1 MTQCAGLISTA
12 GFESVAEAMYLGKP
26 VMMVPVPNHIEQM
39 INAHDGE
46 LSGAGV
52 QARIFDLDIFR
63 AYLPTHQSVQSA
75 YQQWVHQANFAYQL
89 SDLIR
94 KPIYASNYSPKN
106 EGGLS
111 TTW

>member
-1 MTQCAGLISTA
+1 
-12 GFESVAEAMYLGKP
+12 
-26 VMMVPVPNHIEQM
+26 M

-52 QARIFDLDIFR
+52 KAKTFDLAIFH
-63 AYLPTHQSVQSA
+63 AYLPKHVSVQDN
-75 YQQWVHQANFAYQL
+75 YQHWVHQANFAYQL
-89 SDLIR
+89 TDLIR
-94 KPIYASNYSPKN
+94 KPIFVTDYSPKN